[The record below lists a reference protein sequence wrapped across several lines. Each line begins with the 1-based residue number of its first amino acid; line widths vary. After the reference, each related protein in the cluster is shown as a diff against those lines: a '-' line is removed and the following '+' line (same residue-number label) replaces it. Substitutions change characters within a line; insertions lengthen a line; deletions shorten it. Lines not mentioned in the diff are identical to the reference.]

1 MKQELELKG
10 WDMVTKERNSDKRI
24 EGNKDENNNEW
35 NKNGLRERNKRI
47 GVERISFFAYYLL
60 YVDLTYLLVAYVCL

>member
-1 MKQELELKG
+1 
-10 WDMVTKERNSDKRI
+10 MVTKERNSDKRI

>member
-24 EGNKDENNNEW
+24 VKETKMKITMSGIKMD
-35 NKNGLRERNKRI
+35 
-47 GVERISFFAYYLL
+47 
-60 YVDLTYLLVAYVCL
+60 